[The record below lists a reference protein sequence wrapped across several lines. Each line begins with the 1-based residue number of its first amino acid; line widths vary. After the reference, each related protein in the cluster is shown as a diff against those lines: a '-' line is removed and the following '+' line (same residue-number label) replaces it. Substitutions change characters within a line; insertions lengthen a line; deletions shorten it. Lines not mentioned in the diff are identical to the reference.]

1 MIILLFAEMPA
12 LEEKL
17 FDFIKGGDEAKGC

>member
-1 MIILLFAEMPA
+1 MIILLFAERPT

-17 FDFIKGGDEAKGC
+17 SDFIKGGGEANGC